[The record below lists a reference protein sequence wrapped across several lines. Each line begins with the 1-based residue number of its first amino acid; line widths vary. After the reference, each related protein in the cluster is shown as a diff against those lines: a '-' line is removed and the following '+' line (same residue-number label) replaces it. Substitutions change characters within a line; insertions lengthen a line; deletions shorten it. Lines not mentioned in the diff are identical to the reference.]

1 MTDAG
6 PETTASDRTERDHA
20 GRFQPGNPGRPK
32 GARHAALVALDAI
45 GADNARDVMQA
56 VVDAA
61 KAGDMRAADILLS
74 RLWPARK
81 GRPVT
86 LDMPP
91 LRTAADVAGALA
103 EVAAEMAAGTI
114 TPEEAGAVAAVL
126 ETQRRAIET
135 EDLERR
141 IATLEEKGMAR

>member
-1 MTDAG
+1 MTDM
-6 PETTASDRTERDHA
+6 PETSGRDHA
-20 GRFQPGNPGRPK
+20 GRFQPGRSGNPNGRPV
-32 GARHAALVALDAI
+32 GSRHEALRALDSI
-45 GADNARDVMQA
+45 GAENARGVMQA

-61 KAGDMRAADILLS
+61 KAGDMRAAEILLS

-91 LRTAADVAGALA
+91 IRTAADVAAALA
-103 EVAAEMAAGTI
+103 EVSAEMSAGNI

-141 IATLEEKGMAR
+141 IAALEGKGITR